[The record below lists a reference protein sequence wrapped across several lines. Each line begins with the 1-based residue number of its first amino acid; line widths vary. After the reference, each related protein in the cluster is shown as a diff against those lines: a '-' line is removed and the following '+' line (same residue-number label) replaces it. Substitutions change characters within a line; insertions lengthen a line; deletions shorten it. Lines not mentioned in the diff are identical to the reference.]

1 MTGGAQDLEKQAA
14 AAHTKTDDH
23 AVSSSSLK
31 KDLATG
37 QETHRRLTTS
47 STDTDPLSPLQH
59 ALARPLS
66 SADIEQLPPLDND
79 DDDEDADDNNNT
91 ANPIHLTRTLTSIA
105 SAASRPP
112 DYEVTLDA
120 DDPENPKNW

>member
-1 MTGGAQDLEKQAA
+1 MTGGAQDIEKHAASSPLEK
-14 AAHTKTDDH
+14 
-23 AVSSSSLK
+23 
-31 KDLATG
+31 DLSTG
-37 QETHRRLTTS
+37 QETQRRLTSS

-66 SADIEQLPPLDND
+66 SADIEQLPPDDDPDDD
-79 DDDEDADDNNNT
+79 DDDENGPDNNNPPL
-91 ANPIHLTRTLTSIA
+91 NLTRTLTSIA

-112 DYEVTLDA
+112 DYEVTLEA